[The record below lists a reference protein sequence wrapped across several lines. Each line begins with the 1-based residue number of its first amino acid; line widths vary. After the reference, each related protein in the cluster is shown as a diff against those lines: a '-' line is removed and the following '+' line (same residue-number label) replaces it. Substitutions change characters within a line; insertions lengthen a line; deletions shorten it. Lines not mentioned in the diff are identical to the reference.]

1 MPHRNSMQTVPFYSD
16 ECIPWKPLGGERVF
30 PNSVFQPSGF
40 RGYRIFKTSF
50 LSLGHHG
57 IDSLTLSESGH
68 LVFIKFQ

>member
-1 MPHRNSMQTVPFYSD
+1 
-16 ECIPWKPLGGERVF
+16 
-30 PNSVFQPSGF
+30 F
-40 RGYRIFKTSF
+40 RGNRLVENEFFQIRYFSSRYFVVIAFSKLHF